1 MGDLATTMAS
11 PPRPSTSSSAKVG
24 APDPIHTE
32 NATAIAGP
40 LSSPPPIP
48 SPFSPSFPPSQGSS
62 LRIESRGGNPKEP
75 SAPSPDLPSSPLKPI
90 HRMES
95 ESRWD
100 SGQALSRRD
109 SRTTLATDEL
119 SAPSLKSP
127 PSIPS
132 IIIDEEH
139 ARPSSRR
146 SERKWSPLKKRKPDP
161 LPAVPPL
168 PPVESVPFRGIT
180 LDIPTGSFGDL
191 TTDPLES
198 IAESPQNNA
207 KSTSKTDIDGSR
219 TKQSMQS
226 SESLPSG
233 AGNNG
238 NTTLNV
244 HSKSTTTTLLSS
256 RRIRSNNSL
265 RPRPAS
271 SVTRAMSIDEEVLS
285 QKVRLMYERG
295 DEDVDDAEINELLG
309 LYDEEAI
316 LDEPCTVG
324 FPSSSD
330 GVETERANTPTTS
343 VAGRGS
349 RRGSFIQREP
359 YELAGG
365 LEDWEN
371 VEVGDVDRYGFII
384 PRQKDGDTS
393 DPAPPVLQRVST
405 SLLLASTTPRRK
417 RTLRREPSVAPSS
430 RSFAGRSPPRK
441 STDQSRPT
449 SSQSSYQVSLR
460 RSTSRIRYATN
471 RLPHNKNRKFV
482 DEASDM
488 LTLPGQVIED
498 DDNSPRALA
507 MKKKEWER
515 EDKWRKMAKVVSN
528 PKDGAGMTFEFDVKS
543 SKLIERTWKG
553 IPDRWRSTA
562 WYAFL
567 SASAKKRKDSPTETE
582 LIQKF
587 NELQDE
593 ASPDDVQIDI
603 DVPRTISSHIMFR
616 RRYRGGQRLLFRVL
630 HAMSL
635 YFPDTGYVQGMAAL
649 AATLLAYYDEEHAF
663 VMLVRLWQLRGLDRL
678 YRSGFSGLMEALGN
692 FEKGWLEGGEV
703 SEKLTELG
711 ISPTAYGTRWYLT
724 LFNYSIPFPAQLRV
738 WDVFMLLGDSDEPS
752 LSVPASRP
760 PTSSRTGTD
769 TGTANGNSE
778 SNPLP
783 LSAPSPSQPHASP
796 FGKSLDVLHA
806 TSAALID
813 GMRDIIL
820 ESDFENAMKVLTS
833 WVPIKDVEI
842 FMRVARAEYKVHHR
856 KKG

>member
-1 MGDLATTMAS
+1 MADTMHS
-11 PPRPSTSSSAKVG
+11 RPPTSSSTKVG
-24 APDPIHTE
+24 ASDLTDNEKNTPIP
-32 NATAIAGP
+32 AP
-40 LSSPPPIP
+40 LSSQLPPP
-48 SPFSPSFPPSQGSS
+48 SPGSASFPPSRGSS
-62 LRIESRGGNPKEP
+62 LRIESQNEVPKEP
-75 SAPSPDLPSSPLKPI
+75 SIPSPELPPSRIKTIHRVESEARRDSGLAPS
-90 HRMES
+90 
-95 ESRWD
+95 
-100 SGQALSRRD
+100 RRG

-132 IIIDEEH
+132 IIIDEDH

-168 PPVESVPFRGIT
+168 PPVQSAPFRGIT
-180 LDIPTGSFGDL
+180 LDIPTGSFDDL
-191 TTDPLES
+191 TTDALES
-198 IAESPQNNA
+198 IAESPPKKVEDNSQ
-207 KSTSKTDIDGSR
+207 TSVDGSQP
-219 TKQSMQS
+219 KDNKDSK
-226 SESLPSG
+226 ESITSG
-233 AGNNG
+233 GANNG
-238 NTTLNV
+238 NTTLDV
-244 HSKSTTTTLLSS
+244 QSKATTATSLSS

-271 SVTRAMSIDEEVLS
+271 SAARVLSVDEEVLS
-285 QKVRLMYERG
+285 QRVRLMYEKG
-295 DEDVDDAEINELLG
+295 DEDVDDAEVNELLG
-309 LYDEEAI
+309 LYTEEAT
-316 LDEPCTVG
+316 LNETFTATPAA
-324 FPSSSD
+324 SSD
-330 GVETERANTPTTS
+330 AGKTERAITPAAS
-343 VAGRGS
+343 VAGHSS

-359 YELAGG
+359 HELAGG

-371 VEVGDVDRYGFII
+371 IQVGDVDRYGFII
-384 PRQKDGDTS
+384 PRRKEGDT
-393 DPAPPVLQRVST
+393 PEAAPPVLQRVST
-405 SLLLASTTPRRK
+405 SLLLASTAPRRK
-417 RTLRREPSVAPSS
+417 RTLRREPSIAPSS

-449 SSQSSYQVSLR
+449 SSQSSYQINLH
-460 RSTSRIRYATN
+460 RSSSRIRYAAN
-471 RLPHNKNRKFV
+471 RLPYNKDRKFV

-488 LTLPGQVIED
+488 LTLPGQIAEED
-498 DDNSPRALA
+498 DDSPRALA
-507 MKKKEWER
+507 IKKKEWER
-515 EDKWRKMAKVVSN
+515 EDKWKKMAKVVSK
-528 PKDGAGMTFEFDVKS
+528 PQDGAGMTFEFDVKS
-543 SKLIERTWKG
+543 SKLAERTWKG
-553 IPDRWRSTA
+553 IPDRWRATA

-567 SASAKKRKDSPTETE
+567 RASAKKRKDSPTDTE
-582 LIQKF
+582 LIRSF
-587 NELQDE
+587 NELQEE

-603 DVPRTISSHIMFR
+603 DVPRTINSHIMFR

-692 FEKGWLEGGEV
+692 FEKEWLDGGEV
-703 SEKLTELG
+703 AEKLTELG
-711 ISPTAYGTRWYLT
+711 IPPTAYGTRWYLT

-738 WDVFMLLGDSDEPS
+738 WDVFMLLGDSDEPTT
-752 LSVPASRP
+752 SVSASRP
-760 PTSSRTGTD
+760 PTSSHID
-769 TGTANGNSE
+769 TGTVNGKAT
-778 SNPLP
+778 PF
-783 LSAPSPSQPHASP
+783 QPHASP

>member
-1 MGDLATTMAS
+1 MADIG
-11 PPRPSTSSSAKVG
+11 TSSRSKVG
-24 APDPIHTE
+24 ASDATDNE
-32 NATAIAGP
+32 NAAAIPVHLSSQSSATSP
-40 LSSPPPIP
+40 CTPSSPPSRGSSFRIESQNGVLKEPSIP
-48 SPFSPSFPPSQGSS
+48 SP
-62 LRIESRGGNPKEP
+62 E
-75 SAPSPDLPSSPLKPI
+75 LPSSPIKPI
-90 HRMES
+90 HRVES
-95 ESRWD
+95 EVRRD
-100 SGQALSRRD
+100 SGLAPSRRD

-132 IIIDEEH
+132 IIIDEDH

-146 SERKWSPLKKRKPDP
+146 SERKWTPLKKRKPDP

-168 PPVESVPFRGIT
+168 PPVQSTPFRGIT
-180 LDIPTGSFGDL
+180 LDIPTGSFDDL
-191 TTDPLES
+191 TTDALES
-198 IAESPQNNA
+198 IAESPSKKTENN
-207 KSTSKTDIDGSR
+207 SQTSVDGSQP
-219 TKQSMQS
+219 KDNKDSK
-226 SESLPSG
+226 ESVTSG
-233 AGNNG
+233 GGNNG
-238 NTTLNV
+238 NTTLDV
-244 HSKSTTTTLLSS
+244 QSKATTATSLSS

-271 SVTRAMSIDEEVLS
+271 SAARALSVDEEVLS
-285 QKVRLMYERG
+285 QRVRLMYEKG
-295 DEDVDDAEINELLG
+295 DEDVDEAEVNELLG
-309 LYDEEAI
+309 LDSEDAI
-316 LDEPCTVG
+316 LKEPCAATL
-324 FPSSSD
+324 PSPSD
-330 GVETERANTPTTS
+330 ASKIERSITPTAS
-343 VAGRGS
+343 VAGRSS

-359 YELAGG
+359 HELAGG

-371 VEVGDVDRYGFII
+371 IQVGDVDRYGFII
-384 PRQKDGDTS
+384 PRQKGGDI
-393 DPAPPVLQRVST
+393 PEGAPPVLQRVST
-405 SLLLASTTPRRK
+405 SLLLASTAPRRK
-417 RTLRREPSVAPSS
+417 RTLRREPSLAPSS

-449 SSQSSYQVSLR
+449 SSQSSYQINLH
-460 RSTSRIRYATN
+460 RSSSRIRYAAN

-488 LTLPGQVIED
+488 LTLPGQIAEED
-498 DDNSPRALA
+498 DDSPRALA

-515 EDKWRKMAKVVSN
+515 EDKWRKMAKVVSK
-528 PKDGAGMTFEFDVKS
+528 PQDGAGMTFEFDVKS
-543 SKLIERTWKG
+543 SKLAERTWKG
-553 IPDRWRSTA
+553 IPDRWRATA

-567 SASAKKRKDSPTETE
+567 SASAKKRKDSPTDTE
-582 LIQKF
+582 LIRRF
-587 NELQDE
+587 NELQEE

-603 DVPRTISSHIMFR
+603 DVPRTINSHIMFR

-692 FEKGWLEGGEV
+692 FEKEWLDGGEV
-703 SEKLTELG
+703 AEKLTELG
-711 ISPTAYGTRWYLT
+711 IPPTSYGTRWYLT

-738 WDVFMLLGDSDEPS
+738 WDVFMLLGDSDEPAT
-752 LSVPASRP
+752 SVSASRP
-760 PTSSRTGTD
+760 PTGIGIGTGIV
-769 TGTANGNSE
+769 NGKT
-778 SNPLP
+778 
-783 LSAPSPSQPHASP
+783 APSSPPSQPHASP